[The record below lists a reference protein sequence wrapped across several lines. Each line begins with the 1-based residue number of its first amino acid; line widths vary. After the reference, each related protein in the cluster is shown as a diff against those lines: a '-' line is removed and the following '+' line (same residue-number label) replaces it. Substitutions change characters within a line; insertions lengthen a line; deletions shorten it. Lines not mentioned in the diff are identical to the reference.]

1 MTRIDL
7 KDVLS
12 RTVNTVYGDLV
23 TRRTGEAV
31 RFGIEAMLADAD
43 DTTVIDFGTVRLMDM
58 SCADE
63 IIGKLLL
70 RRGNGRYF
78 LLVGVHAAHEDALQP
93 VLERHRLAV
102 VAEDRTGTLKLLG
115 SLPEEARRAFGVLA
129 ASGPALPDEVAA
141 RLALPADQT
150 RLALEMLC
158 QHRVVRETGGHYQA
172 LRCA

>member
-31 RFGIEAMLADAD
+31 RFGIEAMLQDAD
-43 DTTVIDFGTVRLMDM
+43 ETTVIDFGTVRLMDM

-70 RRGNGRYF
+70 RQGNGRYF

-115 SLPEEARRAFGVLA
+115 SLPDDARRAFGVLA
-129 ASGPALPDEVAA
+129 DSGPALPDEVAA
-141 RLALPADQT
+141 RLALPADAA
-150 RLALEMLC
+150 RHALEMLC
-158 QHRVVRETGGHYQA
+158 EHRVVREAGGHYQA

>member
-31 RFGIEAMLADAD
+31 RFGIEAMLQDAD
-43 DTTVIDFGTVRLMDM
+43 ETTVIDFGTVRLMDM

-70 RRGNGRYF
+70 RQGTGRYF

-102 VAEDRTGTLKLLG
+102 VAQDRTGALKLLG
-115 SLPEEARRAFGVLA
+115 SLPEEARRAFGERQFA
-129 ASGPALPDEVAA
+129 HLPNSLDNPCEH
-141 RLALPADQT
+141 LKT
-150 RLALEMLC
+150 RSAQE
-158 QHRVVRETGGHYQA
+158 REKGDRTQDTG
-172 LRCA
+172 

>member
-7 KDVLS
+7 RDVLS

-31 RFGIEAMLADAD
+31 RFGIEAMLDEND
-43 DTTVIDFGTVRLMDM
+43 ETTVIDFGTVRLMDI

-63 IIGKLLL
+63 IVGKLLL
-70 RRGNGRYF
+70 QRGTGRYF
-78 LLVGVHAAHEDALQP
+78 LLTGVHAAHEDALQP

-102 VAEDRTGTLKLLG
+102 VAEDRMGTLKLLG
-115 SLPEEARRAFGVLA
+115 SLPELARRAFGVLA
-129 ASGPALPDEVAA
+129 DSGPAEPDEVAA
-141 RLALPADQT
+141 RLALPPDEARD
-150 RLALEMLC
+150 ALETLC